1 MKRVVIIIAFFSLT
15 AYAQIDQAQFKSWH
29 KKAKIQ
35 NYEISYVD
43 HGEGKPIVLF
53 HGIPTSSW
61 MYRNLIPKLASLG
74 YRVIAPDMLG
84 MGASQAN
91 DVPNDSLSL
100 ENQSKILSELI
111 TNKLGIKHFSA
122 IVHDFGGPIL
132 WDMLGHSEVTIDN
145 MIILNTFAFK
155 EGWNHGYN
163 FMTRSLMSIATTP
176 LTDKMFFQSAIR
188 SMIENPKRFEQD
200 ELKSIIEG
208 YVKPLT
214 QGAGRTYKVLYYSV
228 KSIENNMLSKFQQ
241 NLLKIDPKT
250 ITLIW
255 GENDKFLSSNEQ
267 VTQFKNHLQLNS
279 DQIYIIN
286 EAKHL
291 ILEDQFEQIYK
302 IIKDKL

>member
-1 MKRVVIIIAFFSLT
+1 MKLVAIIIAFFSLT
-15 AYAQIDQAQFKSWH
+15 AYAQVDQEQFKSWH
-29 KKAKIQ
+29 KKTRIQ

-61 MYRNLIPKLASLG
+61 MYRNIIPKLASLG

-84 MGASQAN
+84 MGASQIN
-91 DVPNDSLSL
+91 NVPNYSLSL

-132 WDMLGHSEVTIDN
+132 WDMLGHSEIAIDN

-155 EGWNHGYN
+155 QGWNHGYN
-163 FMTRSLMSIATTP
+163 FMTRQLMNLATTP

-188 SMIENPKRFEQD
+188 SMIDNPGQFKED
-200 ELKSIIEG
+200 ELESIIEG
-208 YVKPLT
+208 YVNPLIK
-214 QGAGRTYKVLYYSV
+214 GAGRTYKVLYYSV

-250 ITLIW
+250 VTLIW
-255 GENDKFLSSNEQ
+255 GENDKFLSSSKQ
-267 VTQFKNHLQLNS
+267 VEQFKNHLQLHS
-279 DQIYIIN
+279 DQVYIIN

-291 ILEDQFEQIYK
+291 ILEDQFEQTYK